1 MKQSPRLTTRAAAPT
16 RHPAQANILRAGNG
30 RRNREAQADNR
41 VAIAYQHCQKCR
53 LARRSPLRHN
63 AARRIRRKEKTME
76 ASKFRA
82 AQEPLKE
89 RYRKDAKA
97 ALLTLKAKGRA
108 DDSTVTCKVET
119 GRGLAVSGIHPK
131 CGGSGLE
138 LCSGDLLL
146 EALIAC
152 AGVSL
157 KAAASVLDV
166 QVKSATIS
174 AEGDVDLR
182 GTLGI
187 TDGVPVGFKEIR
199 LHFDVE
205 TDAAQS
211 DLAQLLEM
219 TERYCVVFQTIQNS
233 PNTKARMSV
242 VRN

>member
-1 MKQSPRLTTRAAAPT
+1 
-16 RHPAQANILRAGNG
+16 
-30 RRNREAQADNR
+30 
-41 VAIAYQHCQKCR
+41 
-53 LARRSPLRHN
+53 
-63 AARRIRRKEKTME
+63 ME

-89 RYRKDAKA
+89 RYRTDAKA
-97 ALLTLKAKGRA
+97 ALLTLKAKGTT

-119 GRGLAVSGIHPK
+119 GRGLAIAGIHPK

-157 KAAASVLDV
+157 KAAASVLDIPL
-166 QVKSATIS
+166 KSATVS

-182 GTLGI
+182 GTLGV
-187 TDGVPVGFKEIR
+187 TDGVPVGFREIR
-199 LHFDVE
+199 LSFDIE
-205 TDAAQS
+205 TDASQS

-219 TERYCVVFQTIQNS
+219 TERYCVIFQTIQNS
-233 PNTKARMSV
+233 PNTKARINF